1 MQYYKIPVQIENDD
15 PIFLGLSLKQL
26 IILMIGWAIAYM
38 IFKSLAPG
46 IGWEIAAIPS
56 IFVFLVTLMVVLF
69 KHSEM
74 TFIPFIL
81 NLIRLNLNSDPK
93 TWVKWIDSFEPIE
106 VWYVMQTVEK
116 KKTNIDT
123 TEKIEQIETLKDKL
137 NKI

>member
-1 MQYYKIPVQIENDD
+1 MQYKIPVQIENED

-26 IILMIGWAIAYM
+26 IILMIWWAIAYM
-38 IFKSLAPG
+38 VYTWLAPW
-46 IGWEIAAIPS
+46 IGAEIAAIPA
-56 IFVFLVTLMVVLF
+56 IFIFLIFLMVVLF

-93 TWVKWIDSFEPIE
+93 IWSKWVDSFEPMDI
-106 VWYVMQTVEK
+106 WYVSQETQK
-116 KKTNIDT
+116 KKKEVDT
-123 TEKIEQIETLKDKL
+123 KRKVEQIEELKDKL

>member
-1 MQYYKIPVQIENDD
+1 MQYKIPVQIENDD

-38 IFKSLAPG
+38 IFKGLAPG

-56 IFVFLVTLMVVLF
+56 IFVFLITLMVVLF

-81 NLIRLNLNSDPK
+81 NLIRLNLSSDSK
-93 TWVKWIDSFEPIE
+93 TWVKWVDSFEPIE
-106 VWYVMQTVEK
+106 VWYVTQIEEK
-116 KKTNIDT
+116 KKANIDT
-123 TEKIEQIETLKDKL
+123 SEKIEQIEALKDKL